1 MAIDIEN
8 LTYIYNKGTP
18 FEKTALDNIN
28 LSIKDG
34 EYIGIIG
41 CTGSGKSTL
50 IQHLNGLN
58 TPNSGTIRYN
68 GEDIFAK
75 GYSKKALRGKVG
87 LVFQYPEY
95 QLFEATILADVSYG
109 PKNLGMSESDAIA
122 AAKDALSMVGM
133 TEEVYEMSPFELSG
147 GQKRRA
153 AIAGILAMNPDV
165 LVLDEPTAGLDP
177 YGRNEIMQMIKELH
191 TNKGL
196 TIVLVSHSMED
207 IAKYADRVVVLNEGN
222 IYAQGSPADIFN
234 NYKELEEIGLI
245 APQTVYLMN
254 ALKECGVP
262 VGNAITPEEAVKEI
276 MKQKGY

>member
-1 MAIDIEN
+1 MSIDIEN

-18 FEKTALDNIN
+18 FEKKALDNIN

-41 CTGSGKSTL
+41 CTGSGKSTF

-58 TPNSGTIRYN
+58 TPDSGTVRYN
-68 GEDIFAK
+68 GEDIFVK
-75 GYSKKALRGKVG
+75 GYRKKSLRGKVG

-109 PKNLGMSESDAIA
+109 PKNMGMSDGDAKA
-122 AAKDALSMVGM
+122 AAKEALSMVGM

-153 AIAGILAMNPDV
+153 AIAGILAMNPEV

-177 YGRNEIMQMIKELH
+177 YGRNEIMQMINELH
-191 TNKGL
+191 VNKGL

-207 IAKYADRVVVLNEGN
+207 IARYADRVVVLNEGK
-222 IYAQGSPADIFN
+222 IFAQGSPADIFN

-262 VGNAITPEEAVKEI
+262 VGNAITPEEAVKKI
-276 MKQKGY
+276 LRQKGH

>member
-1 MAIDIEN
+1 VC
-8 LTYIYNKGTP
+8 TYIYNKGTP
-18 FEKTALDNIN
+18 FEKKALDNIN

-41 CTGSGKSTL
+41 CTGSGKSTF

-58 TPNSGTIRYN
+58 TPDSGTVRYN
-68 GEDIFAK
+68 GEDIFVK
-75 GYSKKALRGKVG
+75 GYRKKSLRGKVG

-109 PKNLGMSESDAIA
+109 PKNMGMSDGDAKA
-122 AAKDALSMVGM
+122 AAKEALSMVGM

-153 AIAGILAMNPDV
+153 AIAGILAMNPEV

-177 YGRNEIMQMIKELH
+177 YGRNEIMQMINELH
-191 TNKGL
+191 VNKGL

-207 IAKYADRVVVLNEGN
+207 IARYADRVVVLNEGK
-222 IYAQGSPADIFN
+222 IFAQGSPADIFN

-262 VGNAITPEEAVKEI
+262 VGNAITPEEAVKKI
-276 MKQKGY
+276 LRQKGH

>member
-1 MAIDIEN
+1 MLIDIEN

-18 FEKTALDNIN
+18 FEKKALDNIN

-41 CTGSGKSTL
+41 CTGSGKSTF

-58 TPNSGTIRYN
+58 TPDSGTVRYN
-68 GEDIFAK
+68 GEDIFVK
-75 GYSKKALRGKVG
+75 GYRKKSLRGKVG

-109 PKNLGMSESDAIA
+109 PKNMGMSDGDAKA
-122 AAKDALSMVGM
+122 AAKEALSMVGM

-153 AIAGILAMNPDV
+153 AIAGILAMNPEV

-177 YGRNEIMQMIKELH
+177 YGRNEIMQMINELH
-191 TNKGL
+191 VNKGL

-207 IAKYADRVVVLNEGN
+207 IARYADRVVVLNEGK
-222 IYAQGSPADIFN
+222 IFAQGSPADIFN

-262 VGNAITPEEAVKEI
+262 VGNAITPEEAVKKI
-276 MKQKGY
+276 LRQKGH

>member
-1 MAIDIEN
+1 MSIDIEN

-18 FEKTALDNIN
+18 FERKALDNIS
-28 LSIKDG
+28 LFIKDG

-58 TPNSGTIRYN
+58 KPDFGAVKYN

-75 GYSKKALRGKVG
+75 GYSKKSLRGKVG

-95 QLFEATILADVSYG
+95 QLFEATVLGDVSYG
-109 PKNLGMSESDAIA
+109 PKNMGMDECEANVS
-122 AAKDALSMVGM
+122 AKEALAMVGM
-133 TEEVYEMSPFELSG
+133 YEEVYEMSPFELSG

-153 AIAGILAMNPDV
+153 AIAGILAMNPEV

-177 YGRNEIMQMIKELH
+177 YGRNEIMQMINKLH
-191 TNKGL
+191 KDKGL

-207 IAKYADRVVVLNEGN
+207 IARYADRVIVLDEGK
-222 IYAQGSPADIFN
+222 IYAQGCPADIFY
-234 NYKELEEIGLI
+234 NYEELEKIGLI
-245 APQTVYLMN
+245 APQTVYLMK
-254 ALKECGVP
+254 ALKDCGIP
-262 VGNAITPEEAVKEI
+262 VSNAITPFEAVKEI
-276 MKQKGY
+276 MRQRGN